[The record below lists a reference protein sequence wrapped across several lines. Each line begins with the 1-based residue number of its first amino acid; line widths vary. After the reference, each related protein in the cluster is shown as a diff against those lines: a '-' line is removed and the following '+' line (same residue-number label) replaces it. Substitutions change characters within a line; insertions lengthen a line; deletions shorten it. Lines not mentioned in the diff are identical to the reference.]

1 MKLRTPFVFL
11 LTLSVILTSF
21 VLSQTSSTSL
31 RGTVTDPSGS
41 VVSGA
46 TVTLENT
53 ESNTKR
59 TVTTSIQGDY
69 QFLFLP
75 PGTYSLTVTTAG
87 FERYEQTGLQLLVA
101 NESELEENR
110 HSSKPPTL

>member
-1 MKLRTPFVFL
+1 MKLRTRFAFL
-11 LTLSVILTSF
+11 LTLSVVLTSLL
-21 VLSQTSSTSL
+21 LSQTSSTSL

-53 ESNTKR
+53 EPNTKR

-69 QFLFLP
+69 QFFFRL
-75 PGTYSLTVTTAG
+75 A
-87 FERYEQTGLQLLVA
+87 RI
-101 NESELEENR
+101 R
-110 HSSKPPTL
+110 